1 MTRAKHSDL
10 PLWTV
15 LGRNLENQDNAS
27 NLLTALAHLSCSM
40 TSMPTY
46 IRMLRKSRRRVY
58 KTISVIF
65 L

>member
-27 NLLTALAHLSCSM
+27 NLLTALAPSQLFNDKYAHLH
-40 TSMPTY
+40 
-46 IRMLRKSRRRVY
+46 
-58 KTISVIF
+58 
-65 L
+65 